1 MAEQKNP
8 FDMSE
13 MMKLFDPNRYMEQMN
28 QMLKQYQ
35 MPQMDTKALMEAQRK
50 NVEAMVAANRTL
62 FESTEAL
69 MKRQSELVKEA
80 MEEVNKNTEK
90 LSKSEA
96 GDLPSHQVELIGA
109 MYERMSAN
117 MREISESMRAA
128 QESSMQTL
136 DERFRESLK
145 ELKEISEKSKS

>member
-90 LSKSEA
+90 LSRSEA

-128 QESSMQTL
+128 QESSMQKL